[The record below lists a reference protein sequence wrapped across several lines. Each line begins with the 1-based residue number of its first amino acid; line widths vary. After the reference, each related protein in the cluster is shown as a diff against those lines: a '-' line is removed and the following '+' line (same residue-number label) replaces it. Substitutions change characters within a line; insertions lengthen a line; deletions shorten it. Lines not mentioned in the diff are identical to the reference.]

1 MQSGLYVALSGQIA
15 LERRMATIAN
25 NVANAGTVGY
35 RAEEAKFETVLS
47 RAPERPA
54 AFAATDRS
62 YLSERAGGFVKTD
75 NPLDVAIRGS
85 GFLSVQTPAGP
96 VYTRDGRMQL
106 LPTGEL
112 VSLNGHAILDAG
124 GAPILL
130 DPSTG
135 PPEIARDGMITQ
147 KGRQV
152 GAIGLFSLDLSGSY
166 SRTENSGIVPK
177 NPATPILSF
186 TSDGFVQGFVEQS
199 NVNAV
204 TEMTRL
210 IMVTRAFESAAAAIG
225 DSESSI
231 KNAIQTLGAG
241 A

>member
-25 NVANAGTVGY
+25 NVANAGTVGF
-35 RAEEAKFETVLS
+35 RAEEAKFESVIS
-47 RAPERPA
+47 RVPQQPA

-75 NPLDVAIRGS
+75 NPLDVAIRGT
-85 GFLSVQTPAGP
+85 GYMAVQTPAGP

-106 LPTGEL
+106 LQTGEL

-130 DPSTG
+130 DPAGG
-135 PPEIARDGMITQ
+135 PPQIAHDGMITQ
-147 KGRQV
+147 RGRQV
-152 GAIGLFSLDLSGSY
+152 AAIGLFALDLSGSY
-166 SRTENSGIVPK
+166 SRYENSGILPK

-186 TSDGFVQGFVEQS
+186 TGDGFVHGFVEQS

-204 TEMTRL
+204 SEMTRL
-210 IMVTRAFESAAAAIG
+210 IMVTRAFESAAAAIS
-225 DSESSI
+225 DSEGSL

>member
-25 NVANAGTVGY
+25 NVANAGTVGF
-35 RAEEAKFETVLS
+35 RAEEAKFESVIS
-47 RAPERPA
+47 RVPQRPA

-75 NPLDVAIRGS
+75 NPLDVAIRGQ
-85 GFLSVQTPAGP
+85 GWMEVQTPAGP

-112 VSLNGHAILDAG
+112 VSLNGHAVLDAG

-130 DPSTG
+130 DPAAG
-135 PPEIARDGMITQ
+135 PPQIAHDGMITQ
-147 KGRQV
+147 NGRQV
-152 GAIGLFSLDLSGSY
+152 AAIGLFSLDLSAGY
-166 SRTENSGIVPK
+166 SRYENSGVVPK

-186 TSDGFVQGFVEQS
+186 TGDGLIQGFVEQS

-210 IMVTRAFESAAAAIG
+210 IQVTRAFESAAAAIG

-231 KNAIQTLGAG
+231 KNAIQTLGSSS
-241 A
+241 